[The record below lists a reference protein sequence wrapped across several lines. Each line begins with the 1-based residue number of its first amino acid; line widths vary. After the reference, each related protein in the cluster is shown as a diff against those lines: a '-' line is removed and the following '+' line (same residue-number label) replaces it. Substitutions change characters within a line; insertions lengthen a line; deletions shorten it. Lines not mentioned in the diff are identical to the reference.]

1 MSRRTRIMQSVCIG
15 AVRSTVV
22 ALLLA
27 TALPCQADEPAPQ
40 SDSPRARIEMALSR
54 FDQAVALRNHDSPAA
69 QRLYAE
75 SLDLF
80 NSVINDGIENG
91 HLQYNAGNAALRLGR
106 IGEAIAHY
114 KLAEALIPGDRD
126 LLRNL
131 AFARRLC
138 SLQIASN
145 PKNAVLDTLMFWHRD
160 SSTRSRWIAM
170 SIGYVAFWT
179 LLLIRLRIGKRS
191 APLFWTTAFAALV
204 AITVGATV
212 VYDAFEYGK
221 GTQGVVVRNDTVLR
235 KGNGEG
241 YQPQLENPLPDGVEF
256 SIIEARDSANG
267 DRWLRIE
274 LPDGTDGW
282 INAERAIVI

>member
-1 MSRRTRIMQSVCIG
+1 MTGIMRITPPNPIAAIRLGFVAVLLIVAVPCHADDAPRTGESAQ
-15 AVRSTVV
+15 
-22 ALLLA
+22 
-27 TALPCQADEPAPQ
+27 
-40 SDSPRARIEMALSR
+40 ARIEKALAR

-80 NSVINDGIENG
+80 DSVIHDGVKNG

-114 KLAEALIPGDRD
+114 KRAEALIPGDRD

-145 PKNAVLDTLMFWHRD
+145 PKNAILNTLLFWHRD
-160 SSTRSRWIAM
+160 SSTRSRWLVTSIAY
-170 SIGYVAFWT
+170 IAFWS
-179 LLLIRLRIGKRS
+179 LLLIRLRTGKRS
-191 APLFWTTAFAALV
+191 TPLFWTAAV
-204 AITVGATV
+204 AAVIAITVGATV
-212 VYDAFEYGK
+212 SYDAFGYGK
-221 GTQGVVVRNDTVLR
+221 GSQGVVVRNDTVLR
-235 KGNGEG
+235 KGNGDG
-241 YQPQLENPLPDGVEF
+241 YQPQLQNPLPDGVEF
-256 SIIEARDSANG
+256 SIIEIRDSANG

-282 INAERAIVI
+282 IDAERAIVI